1 MEKNIKEIKYF
12 LLVLMALL
20 LITSYCAYTSAKA
33 LNQIQRDIATDKANH
48 LWENSISSNK

>member
-20 LITSYCAYTSAKA
+20 LIISYCVYASTRA

-48 LWENSISSNK
+48 LWENSSSQNK